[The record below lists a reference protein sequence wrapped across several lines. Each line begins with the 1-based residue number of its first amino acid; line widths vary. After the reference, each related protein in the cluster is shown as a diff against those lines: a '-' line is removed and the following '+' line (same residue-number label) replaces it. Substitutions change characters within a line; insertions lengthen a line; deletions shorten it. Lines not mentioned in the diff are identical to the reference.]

1 MTLREHWLSP
11 PCTKQGDASIAPRL
25 IPLFGAEETDPD
37 QVAFL
42 WRQLCRIL
50 PESFFFPDLEG
61 STGKKRTFPKVD
73 CVPVP
78 TTGAAVKYCSF
89 LVVAKYRPNAFK
101 FFFEMI
107 TRWVV
112 PGKRLDAV
120 SVYAADFLL
129 PDISLDRWTFC
140 EVKIA
145 LHSREEW
152 EQIQKFFPSLAAE
165 IGFGMESELGA
176 QRVLELK
183 GCAYE
188 EKTIAVHE
196 HILSLITRH
205 PKVYDLGLLREMQHV
220 LVASRDVFKGA
231 REPRHLSRLISLQYL
246 LRKMLQRCVEKHAT
260 RRYLYVK
267 PFKSWIQGTTD
278 RQPVL
283 AVLIGCNFFAEQ
295 ELLREEQL
303 FQCVQSILPSTRL
316 VPHSFFSHQF
326 SEKNLGLFY
335 LEIEKERGE
344 EFNTSDMRKVK
355 RDLPL
360 YLKSRTPCQLH
371 DLFMPK
377 NEEEV
382 LRDLLTLSEQL
393 RSVQDKP
400 QIMIQFDAQSHLH
413 LHFTILFGRVI
424 KKACLS
430 LFALLQAL
438 PETMLHTIDRIK
450 TVGLV
455 RRKYPKEMA
464 VVRLSLYK
472 TDFLRP
478 DQSVDLYKAR
488 QTIIEEWSG
497 IFGEI
502 RDYNGGMLSKERE
515 VFCQIRAELIKTE
528 EFDDWFLEKFFY
540 SLTPSSVR
548 SLVDPH
554 AFAALFRLLLQA
566 LREYRQEETRCKRF
580 AGDYNAYCVV
590 LSDDVHLREQIE
602 KQLQSMLV
610 SSKEFVFA
618 YTTAYGLQCFGSIC
632 CAKTEVVLQDL
643 VSSTLR
649 LLS

>member
-1 MTLREHWLSP
+1 MMLSEHRLTP
-11 PCTKQGDASIAPRL
+11 PCTKQVDAP
-25 IPLFGAEETDPD
+25 IPLRLVPLFDTEHVEPD
-37 QVAFL
+37 QISFL
-42 WRQLCRIL
+42 WKQLCRAL
-50 PESFFFPDLEG
+50 PESFFFPDSEEG
-61 STGKKRTFPKVD
+61 IEKKLFPKLD
-73 CVPVP
+73 CVAIP
-78 TTGAAVKYCSF
+78 GRGSAVAYCSF
-89 LVVAKYRPNAFK
+89 WILAKYRPNAFK

-107 TRWVV
+107 TRWVI
-112 PGKRLDAV
+112 PGKRFDAV
-120 SVYAADFLL
+120 VVYAADFLL

-145 LHSREEW
+145 LHSQEEW
-152 EQIQKFFPSLAAE
+152 EQIQKFFPALAVE

-183 GCAYE
+183 GCAYD

-196 HILSLITRH
+196 HILSLIARH
-205 PKVYDLGLLREMQHV
+205 PKVYDVGLLREMQH
-220 LVASRDVFKGA
+220 LLLASRDAFKGM
-231 REPRHLSRLISLQYL
+231 REPRHLSRIISLQYL
-246 LRKMLQRCVEKHAT
+246 FRKMLQRFVEKNAS
-260 RRYLYVK
+260 RRFLHVK
-267 PFKSWIQGTTD
+267 PFKSWIQGCGG

-283 AVLIGCNFFAEQ
+283 AVLIGCNFFSEQ

-303 FQCVQSILPSTRL
+303 FQCVQSILPSACL
-316 VPHSFFSHQF
+316 VPYSFFSHQF

-335 LEIEKERGE
+335 LEIEKERGG
-344 EFNTSDMRKVK
+344 EFHTSDMRKLK
-355 RDLPL
+355 RELPF
-360 YLKSRTPCQLH
+360 YLKTRTSCQLH

-382 LRDLLTLSEQL
+382 LRDLLALSEQL
-393 RSVQDKP
+393 RSVQDIP

-413 LHFTILFGRVI
+413 LHFTILFGRVM
-424 KKACLS
+424 KKETAS
-430 LFALLQAL
+430 LFAQLQDL
-438 PETMLHTIDRIK
+438 PKTILHTIDRIK

-488 QTIIEEWSG
+488 ETILEEWAH

-515 VFCQIRAELIKTE
+515 VFCQIREELLKRE

-548 SLVDPH
+548 SLVEPH
-554 AFAALFRLLLQA
+554 AFADLFRLLLQG
-566 LREYRQEETRCKRF
+566 LKEYRQEEGMLLKRF
-580 AGDYNAYCVV
+580 SGDYNAYCVIV
-590 LSDDVHLREQIE
+590 SENVYLREQIE
-602 KQLQSMLV
+602 KQLQSMMV

-632 CAKTEVVLQDL
+632 CAKTEVILQNL
-643 VSSTLR
+643 ACHAGV
-649 LLS
+649 